1 MIQYKDNNYYS
12 KSNNDEAQFGL
23 RKNHSWFS
31 YLAHASPRQKFVCRP
46 APNSTCWVAVPL
58 PAVTHG
64 VFPMETMDRTCCF
77 YDLSYQEK
85 TQIWHYVVTAG
96 VNRLIDMCLRVW
108 QQNIC
113 CHTVVTSFSRP
124 QFVYFQLVM
133 LKVWQ
138 RDGVTIKKQTLERS
152 LFSFSCSF
160 ICCAQKYNKGVGWRN
175 KDVSWQPYCIFRRNK
190 DIGGGSR

>member
-1 MIQYKDNNYYS
+1 MIFLIS
-12 KSNNDEAQFGL
+12 RTHPLVKSLYVGPRPTPFVESQFL
-23 RKNHSWFS
+23 YH
-31 YLAHASPRQKFVCRP
+31 
-46 APNSTCWVAVPL
+46 
-58 PAVTHG
+58 AVTHG
-64 VFPMETMDRTCCF
+64 VFPMGTMDRTCCF

-85 TQIWHYVVTAG
+85 TQICHYVVTAG
-96 VNRLIDMCLRVW
+96 VNMLIDRCLRMW

-113 CHTVVTSFSRP
+113 CHTVVTSLSRQ

-138 RDGVTIKKQTLERS
+138 LDGVTIKKQTLERS
-152 LFSFSCSF
+152 LFSLSCGF

-190 DIGGGSR
+190 DIGGGSCSVLKKVDSSVC